1 MNWPQVY
8 ICPPILS
15 PPPTFL
21 PSGLSQSTGFGCP
34 ASCIKL
40 ALVIYFTLG
49 KVHIQ
54 CYSLRPSHPH
64 LLPLSPKVCSL
75 YLCLLCCAESII
87 KGNIFLNSIYIYM
100 CVNTQALSFSSWLT
114 SLYKRLQVHPPQTD
128 SNAFLFM
135 EEWYFMVNM
144 YHNLLINSSANL
156 YLGSFHVIPN
166 VNNAAMNFVI
176 HVSLSILDSLGHMPS
191 SGIAELYG
199 SSVPMLSWWCSFAV

>member
-87 KGNIFLNSIYIYM
+87 KGNIFLNSIYIYVLIHRL
-100 CVNTQALSFSSWLT
+100 CLSLPDLLHSTKGSRFIHLKLTQTHSFLWRSDISW
-114 SLYKRLQVHPPQTD
+114 
-128 SNAFLFM
+128 
-135 EEWYFMVNM
+135 
-144 YHNLLINSSANL
+144 
-156 YLGSFHVIPN
+156 
-166 VNNAAMNFVI
+166 
-176 HVSLSILDSLGHMPS
+176 
-191 SGIAELYG
+191 
-199 SSVPMLSWWCSFAV
+199 